1 MQAKAK
7 ITDGEH
13 PQFEAVLAALEIDHI
28 AGGRVNGTENIV
40 KILDRLKNCDKQD
53 AVFRKAID
61 AVIKD
66 GGGLEIQDII
76 NALAE
81 ILVVPKEISNSLLWH
96 TRDFCCA
103 LGMEITKT
111 KSASR

>member
-40 KILDRLKNCDKQD
+40 KILDRLKT
-53 AVFRKAID
+53 AI
-61 AVIKD
+61 
-66 GGGLEIQDII
+66 
-76 NALAE
+76 
-81 ILVVPKEISNSLLWH
+81 SR
-96 TRDFCCA
+96 TRYFA
-103 LGMEITKT
+103 KPLTP
-111 KSASR
+111 